1 MWEALFPAISFLI
14 LGVDGHANMVWPHIW
29 LDTDGSIGLLPGAQ
43 CWASG
48 GTETGN
54 CMWFTNFTFTD
65 GEVRLPEWLRTY
77 ADPYPG
83 YDYTKA
89 HPWRSPG
96 LAPVFSPCGV
106 AGGNPFGCPVGDPEL
121 HNCPGGG
128 FSNGV
133 GAEDYEFPGVV
144 TTQWQRGQAQQVGW
158 GIIANHGG
166 GYSYR
171 LCKDDQELTEECFQA
186 TVLDFAGDLQ
196 WVQYGDGGEKV
207 EFLANRTREG
217 TFPPGSQ
224 WSRNPIPACIEADG
238 GYMQN
243 NFNCDQGTQF
253 PPPAPGLFGYGEN
266 HISPGEPSFKWSL
279 MDEVW
284 IPDDLES
291 GAYTLSFRW
300 DCEQTSQIWTSC
312 ASVELV

>member
-1 MWEALFPAISFLI
+1 MWKALLATVPFLL
-14 LGVDGHANMVWPHIW
+14 LGVDGHGNMVWPPIW
-29 LDTDGSIGLLPGAQ
+29 LDSEGSIGLQPGGQ
-43 CWASG
+43 CWAAG
-48 GTETGN
+48 GTTTPN

-77 ADPYPG
+77 NDIYPG

-96 LAPVFSPCGV
+96 RAPVFSPCGV
-106 AGGNPFGCPVGDPEL
+106 AGGNPFGCPVGDPEDR
-121 HNCPGGG
+121 NCPGGG

-133 GAEDYEFPGVV
+133 GAEDYDFPGVQ
-144 TTQWQRGQAQQVGW
+144 TTQWQRGQPQQVGW

-171 LCKDDQELTEECFQA
+171 LCKDGQELTEECFQA
-186 TVLDFAGDLQ
+186 TVLDFASDIQ
-196 WVQYGDGGEKV
+196 WVQYGEGGERV
-207 EFLANRTREG
+207 EFVANRTREG

-224 WSRNPIPACIEADG
+224 WSRNPIPACIEPDG
-238 GYMQN
+238 GYMQDN
-243 NFNCDQGTQF
+243 LNCDQGTQF

-266 HISPGEPSFKWSL
+266 HVKPGEPAFKWTL
-279 MDEVW
+279 MDEVVV
-284 IPDDLES
+284 PEELEA
-291 GAYTLSFRW
+291 GQYTLSFRW
-300 DCEQTSQIWTSC
+300 DCEQTSQIWSAC

>member
-1 MWEALFPAISFLI
+1 M
-14 LGVDGHANMVWPHIW
+14 
-29 LDTDGSIGLLPGAQ
+29 
-43 CWASG
+43 
-48 GTETGN
+48 
-54 CMWFTNFTFTD
+54 
-65 GEVRLPEWLRTY
+65 EW
-77 ADPYPG
+77 
-83 YDYTKA
+83 
-89 HPWRSPG
+89 
-96 LAPVFSPCGV
+96 
-106 AGGNPFGCPVGDPEL
+106 
-121 HNCPGGG
+121 
-128 FSNGV
+128 
-133 GAEDYEFPGVV
+133 
-144 TTQWQRGQAQQVGW
+144 
-158 GIIANHGG
+158 
-166 GYSYR
+166 
-171 LCKDDQELTEECFQA
+171 FQA

-284 IPDDLES
+284 IPGELEP
-291 GAYTLSFRW
+291 GAYTLSFRSSLYIH
-300 DCEQTSQIWTSC
+300 C
-312 ASVELV
+312 VECF

>member
-1 MWEALFPAISFLI
+1 MWEPLFPTICFLI
-14 LGVDGHANMVWPHIW
+14 LGVDAHANMVWPHIW
-29 LDTDGSIGLLPGAQ
+29 LDTEGSIGLQPGGQ
-43 CWASG
+43 CWAAG
-48 GTETGN
+48 GTETPN

-77 ADPYPG
+77 NDVYPG

-96 LAPVFSPCGV
+96 RAPVFSPCGV
-106 AGGNPFGCPVGDPEL
+106 AGGNPFGCPVGDPDL

-133 GAEDYEFPGVV
+133 GAEDYDFPGVV

-171 LCKDDQELTEECFQA
+171 LCKDNQELTEECFQA
-186 TVLDFAGDLQ
+186 TVLDFSGDIQ
-196 WVQYGDGGEKV
+196 WVQYGEGGERV

-217 TFPPGSQ
+217 TYPPGSQ

-238 GYMQN
+238 GYMQPN
-243 NFNCDQGTQF
+243 YNCDQGTQF

-266 HISPGEPSFKWSL
+266 HLTPGDPSFNWSL

-284 IPDDLES
+284 IPEDLEP

-300 DCEQTSQIWTSC
+300 DCEQTSQIWSGC